1 MRSILESYD
10 INVDKL
16 MSNTIQRSE
25 EYNSKIGRIQFKD
38 RKNTI
43 QRSEEYNKMFKKLL
57 KNKELHF
64 SNLY

>member
-43 QRSEEYNKMFKKLL
+43 QRSEEYNSKIGRIQQ
-57 KNKELHF
+57 NV
-64 SNLY
+64 

>member
-16 MSNTIQRSE
+16 MS
-25 EYNSKIGRIQFKD
+25 
-38 RKNTI
+38 NTI